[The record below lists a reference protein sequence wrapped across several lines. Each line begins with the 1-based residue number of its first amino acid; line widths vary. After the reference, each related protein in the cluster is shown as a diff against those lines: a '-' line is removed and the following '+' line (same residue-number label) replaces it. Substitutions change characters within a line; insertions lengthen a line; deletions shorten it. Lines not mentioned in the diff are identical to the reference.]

1 MPDVERLG
9 PVPNTADQ
17 LDSYLRRLDQV
28 GRAMAMAEQAYAE
41 AIGEHRELGDRLEAY
56 RAKAAALGV
65 ADVPDIAQAYQ
76 MARSALDR
84 QPCRMVIARQLV
96 SLYQTYLQLEA

>member
-1 MPDVERLG
+1 VPDVERLG
-9 PVPNTADQ
+9 PVPNTAEE
-17 LDSYLRRLDQV
+17 LSGYLRRLDQV
-28 GRAMAMAEQAYAE
+28 GRAMAVAEQAYAE

-65 ADVPDIAQAYQ
+65 AEVPEIAQVYS
-76 MARSALDR
+76 MARSAMDR
-84 QPCRMVIARQLV
+84 QPCRIVLAQQLL